1 MLGATKAG
9 NIRALF
15 TCRNRVSVCNFIQ
28 NLPTCERSIMC
39 GQRVIKGNIQEMSLS
54 ASSCLTGQ
62 PTRFPSTGNGNSAEI
77 NAPSSAASRQTTL
90 SECEQPVV
98 YLDDSVTSFLI
109 ENGISLRAADSESFQ
124 AMAG

>member
-1 MLGATKAG
+1 
-9 NIRALF
+9 
-15 TCRNRVSVCNFIQ
+15 
-28 NLPTCERSIMC
+28 MC
-39 GQRVIKGNIQEMSLS
+39 GQRVINDNVQEMSLS

-62 PTRFPSTGNGNSAEI
+62 LAKFPSTGNGNSAEI

-98 YLDDSVTSFLI
+98 DLDDSVTSFLI